1 MPDRQ
6 KRYTSEEKLRRYS
19 FESYPSRR
27 ELIRGLGFST
37 IDQMWSDIQSFR
49 RENAT
54 FLHPMRLASLKDV
67 WFCLKDDDNTIR
79 DNNLRKLTLFAE
91 KLHKAEE
98 GFAALPDDSEQ
109 KAEIIKNMKLSCVR
123 NANIL
128 CGSPLSELSLRALV
142 AGQYRE
148 SDPRHR
154 NVVNYLG
161 AIEGLPSLYPVD
173 DPSDLLGQIL
183 QLELG
188 MSELLTFYRESDFGS
203 IYTSATIDRK
213 YDSAP
218 AAQIESL
225 MDGLFDFLGHSKESE
240 VVIALSALYFI
251 NYVKPFDSVNDLV
264 ASLFAKTVL
273 AHHGLE
279 RIASFLPLESALQPS
294 DKLRDYSNEI
304 QSTGDITYFILNAIS
319 IISPMLDEFL
329 DKIALAKKSIIARE
343 VHSIPIEEARVESP
357 EAVREIEEVAPQ
369 SKQDDIVPVEVT
381 KKPAASPVIQE
392 IPTLP
397 DEEVIAVTVPKAKL
411 TDKEIKLTARYIM
424 ETNPHIKKSQ
434 ATFYASHCTIGRY
447 YSINDF
453 KRSARCAYETART
466 SMDLLAEEGFY
477 KKYKI
482 KNKYVYTPIPQERKE
497 N

>member
-1 MPDRQ
+1 MSDRP

-54 FLHPMRLASLKDV
+54 FLHPMRLASLKDL

-91 KLHKAEE
+91 KLHKAQE

-109 KAEIIKNMKLSCVR
+109 KLEIIKNMKLACVR

-142 AGQYRE
+142 TGQYRE

-161 AIEGLPSLYPVD
+161 AIESLPSIYPID
-173 DPSDLLGQIL
+173 DPSDAIGQIL
-183 QLELG
+183 QLETG

-218 AAQIESL
+218 ASQIESL
-225 MDGLFDFLGHSKESE
+225 MDGLYDFLGQCKESE
-240 VVIALSALYFI
+240 VVIALAALYFV
-251 NYVKPFDSVNDLV
+251 NYVKPFDSANDLV
-264 ASLFAKTVL
+264 ASLFAKVVL
-273 AHHGLE
+273 AHHGLDK
-279 RIASFLPLESALQPS
+279 IAAILPLEAALQPS

-304 QSTGDITYFILNAIS
+304 QSTGDITYFILNSIS
-319 IISPMLDEFL
+319 ILSPMLDELL

-343 VHSIPIEEARVESP
+343 VHSISIEEARSESP
-357 EAVREIEEVAPQ
+357 EAAREIEETALP
-369 SKQDDIVPVEVT
+369 KEDIVPVEVV
-381 KKPAASPVIQE
+381 KKPDATPAIQE

-397 DEEVIAVTVPKAKL
+397 EEEVIAVTVPKAKL

-424 ETNPHIKKSQ
+424 ETNPRIKKSQ

-482 KNKYVYTPIPQERKE
+482 KNKYVYTPIQQERKE